1 MANITISPIRSRAA
15 WIAGVLTTFLATG
28 LGTATPARAI
38 GGGHPAP
45 DGAYPFVVKLD
56 IGDRSCTGAL
66 IDPQWVVT
74 ASTCFDNSPAG
85 PPQEPTTATIGR
97 TVLSSSDGQ
106 VRPIID
112 LVPRPGRN
120 VVLARLGTP
129 VIDVTPVKIGT
140 TAPHAGDVLEV
151 AGFGRTTT
159 EWVPDQ
165 LHTATFSVQSVA
177 DTTLSIAGE
186 TPPGAATCRGDAG
199 GPAFRETSGSFE
211 LLAINHTS
219 WQHGCLGETETRQG
233 ATETRLDDISS
244 WLEQQMIGLAATAA
258 PKHAI
263 NLSWIPV
270 WAQASASYR
279 VYGST
284 SPEVPLEKAK
294 LLGTTSEPR
303 FTHGTLPPKQTW
315 YYRVVPVNA
324 AGQDGQVSVTVSAIT
339 RVPTGTDFDGDSKDD
354 IATFTRGDLADVFV
368 SLSDGTKFAEAA
380 RTWHDYF
387 AAGQEIPLAG
397 DFNGD
402 RKTDIVTFTRGDSG
416 LAIVSLSN
424 GSGFEPATTW
434 HGHFVLGDEVPAVGD
449 FNGDGRDDIA
459 VFTRGERADVFVSLS
474 DGTKFVQDAWKW
486 HDYFAAGQEIPSVG
500 DFNGDGKTDIV
511 TFTRG
516 DSGLAIVSLST
527 GSGFEPATTWHSRFA
542 LGDEVPAVGDFSGDG
557 RDDIVT
563 FTRGELGDVF
573 VGLSDGAT
581 FDKDTSK
588 WHERFALAGEIPA
601 VGDFNGDG
609 KADVAVF
616 TRGDLGDVF
625 VSLSDGTKFVR
636 EAWKWHDYFA
646 IGNEIPLPS
655 RIL

>member
-1 MANITISPIRSRAA
+1 M
-15 WIAGVLTTFLATG
+15 AGVLITSLATG

-38 GGGHPAP
+38 GGGQPAP
-45 DGAYPFVVKLD
+45 DGSYPFVVKLN

-66 IDPQWVVT
+66 VDPQWVVT

-85 PPQEPTTATIGR
+85 PPQQPTTATIGR
-97 TVLSSSDGQ
+97 TVLSHNDGQ
-106 VRPIID
+106 VRSIVH

-120 VVLARLGTP
+120 IVLARLGTP
-129 VIDVTPVKIGT
+129 VTDVTPVKIGT
-140 TAPHAGDVLEV
+140 SAPQPGDVLEV

-165 LHTATFSVQSVA
+165 LHTATFSVESVA
-177 DTTLSIAGE
+177 DATLNIIGK
-186 TPPGAATCRGDAG
+186 TPRAVATCKGDAG
-199 GPAFRETSGSFE
+199 GPAFRESNSGIE

-233 ATETRLDDISS
+233 ATETRLDNVKD
-244 WLEQQMIGLAATAA
+244 WLEQQMMGLAATPAA
-258 PKHAI
+258 KHAI
-263 NLSWIPV
+263 NLSWISV
-270 WAQASASYR
+270 WTQASAAYR

-303 FTHGTLPPKQTW
+303 FTHEALPPKQTW
-315 YYRVVPVNA
+315 YYRVVPVNS
-324 AGQDGQVSVTVSAIT
+324 AGQEGQVSATVSAIT
-339 RVPTGTDFDGDSKDD
+339 RVPTGTDFNGDNKDD
-354 IATFTRGDLADVFV
+354 IVTFTRGDRADVFV
-368 SLSDGTKFAEAA
+368 SLSDGTKFAKVAP
-380 RTWHDYF
+380 TWHDYF

-402 RKTDIVTFTRGDSG
+402 GKSDIVTFTRGDSG
-416 LAIVSLSN
+416 LAIVSLSH
-424 GSGFEPATTW
+424 GSGFEPAITW
-434 HGHFVLGDEVPAVGD
+434 HGHFALGDEVPAVGD

-459 VFTRGERADVFVSLS
+459 TFTRGERADVFVSLS

-486 HDYFAAGQEIPSVG
+486 HDHFAVGQEIPLAG
-500 DFNGDGKTDIV
+500 DFNGDGKADIV

-516 DSGLAIVSLST
+516 ASSLAIVSLSN

-542 LGDEVPAVGDFSGDG
+542 LGNEVPAVGDFNGDG

-563 FTRGELGDVF
+563 FTRGEAGDVF
-573 VGLSDGAT
+573 VGLSDGTT
-581 FDKDTSK
+581 FGQDASK
-588 WHERFALAGEIPA
+588 WHERFALGGEVPA

-609 KADVAVF
+609 KADVVVF